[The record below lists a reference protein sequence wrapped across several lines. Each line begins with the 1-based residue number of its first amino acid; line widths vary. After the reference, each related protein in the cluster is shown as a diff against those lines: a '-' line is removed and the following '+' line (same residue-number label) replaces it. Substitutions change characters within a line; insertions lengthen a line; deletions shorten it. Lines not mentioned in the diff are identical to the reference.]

1 MNQPFGFS
9 ASDDDGRDDDR
20 GRDPGGPGGFDP
32 SQFGQFGQMLSQFGQ
47 MLGSMGSAMTGP
59 GASGPVNYQL
69 ARTVALQAL
78 GRTPVVSEASG
89 TAAQESVRLAELW
102 LDETTVFPSGVHR
115 TEVWTPQQ
123 WVEQSLPTWEK
134 ICTPVAEQMNSAT
147 KGAMPEEARQLAGPI
162 LGMLDQMGGMGFGMQ
177 LGQGL
182 GKLAPAV
189 LFSSE
194 VGLPFGDDGV
204 AALCPTAIDAFAEE
218 LELPRQEVVVFLAA
232 REAAHIRLF
241 AGAPWLRARVLATV
255 EEYARGIRVDTSGLD
270 DLASGLDP
278 SILQDPTKLQELLSG
293 GAGAI
298 GPKVTNVNE
307 AALGRLET
315 LLALV
320 EGWVDAV
327 VTAAV
332 GDRLPSAD
340 KLREMWLRR
349 RATGGAAEQAFAG
362 LVGLELRPRKARE
375 ASELWRRVGEAV
387 GTDRRDGLWSHPD
400 LLPVGEDLE
409 NPAAVIDRLLDETTG
424 DQSGVD
430 EIEKFLRESGAGDGS
445 GDSGTDNGNGNDTD
459 GPARDA

>member
-20 GRDPGGPGGFDP
+20 DSNPGGPGGFDP
-32 SQFGQFGQMLSQFGQ
+32 SQFGDLGKMISQFGQ
-47 MLGSMGSAMTGP
+47 MLGNMGSAMSGP
-59 GASGPVNYQL
+59 GSSGPVNYQL

-78 GRTPVVSEASG
+78 GRTPVVTDANR
-89 TAAQESVRLAELW
+89 TAAEESVRLAELW
-102 LDETTVFPSGVHR
+102 LDDTTVFPTGVHR

-123 WVEQSLPTWEK
+123 WVEHSLPTWEK
-134 ICTPVAEQMNSAT
+134 VCTPVAEQMNSAT
-147 KGAMPEEARQLAGPI
+147 RGAMPEEARQIAGPL
-162 LGMLDQMGGMGFGMQ
+162 LGMLDQMGGMGFGIQ

-189 LFSSE
+189 LLSSE

-204 AALCPTAIDAFAEE
+204 AALCPTAIDAFADE

-232 REAAHIRLF
+232 REAAHLRLF
-241 AGAPWLRARVLATV
+241 AGASWLHARFLATV
-255 EEYARGIRVDTSGLD
+255 DEYARGIRVDTSGLD
-270 DLASGLDP
+270 DLAAGLDP
-278 SILQDPTKLQELLSG
+278 SVLQDPAKLQEMLAG

-349 RATGGAAEQAFAG
+349 RATGGAAEQAFSS

-387 GTDRRDGLWSHPD
+387 GTERRDGLWQHPD

-409 NPAAVIDRLLDETTG
+409 NPAAVIDRLLDESG
-424 DQSGVD
+424 DSGGVD
-430 EIEKFLRESGAGDGS
+430 EIEKFLRESGGGAS
-445 GDSGTDNGNGNDTD
+445 D
-459 GPARDA
+459 GPQDET

>member
-1 MNQPFGFS
+1 MNSPFGFS
-9 ASDDDGRDDDR
+9 ASDDDGRDND
-20 GRDPGGPGGFDP
+20 RDPNPGGAGGFDP

-69 ARTVALQAL
+69 ARTIALQAL
-78 GRTPVVSEASG
+78 GRTPVVSDASK

-102 LDETTVFPSGVHR
+102 LDETTQFTSGVHR
-115 TEVWTPQQ
+115 TEAWTPQQ

-147 KGAMPEEARQLAGPI
+147 KGAMPEEARQLAGPL

-204 AALCPTAIDAFAEE
+204 AALSPSAIDAFADE

-232 REAAHIRLF
+232 REAAHLRLF
-241 AGAPWLRARVLATV
+241 AGVPWLRARVLATV
-255 EEYARGIRVDTSGLD
+255 DEYARGIRVDTSGLD

-278 SILQDPTKLQELLSG
+278 SILQDPAKLQELLSG

-349 RATGGAAEQAFAG
+349 RASGGAAEQAFSS
-362 LVGLELRPRKARE
+362 LVGIELRPRLARE

-387 GTDRRDGLWSHPD
+387 GTERRDGLWSHPD

-409 NPAAVIDRLLDETTG
+409 NPAAVIDRLLDESTD

-430 EIEKFLRESGAGDGS
+430 EIEKFLREAGGGAGDS
-445 GDSGTDNGNGNDTD
+445 STDPDAGTD
-459 GPARDA
+459 GPAKDA